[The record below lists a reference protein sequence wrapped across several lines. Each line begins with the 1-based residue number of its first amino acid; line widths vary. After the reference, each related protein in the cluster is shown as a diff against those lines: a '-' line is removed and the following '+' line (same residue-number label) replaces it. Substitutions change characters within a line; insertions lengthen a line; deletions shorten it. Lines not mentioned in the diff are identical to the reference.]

1 MKKKLILILLLT
13 ALTLGLVACGGSDD
27 SSNESEPAAKVES
40 VENGE
45 KPETDTIT
53 WAQGFSGNV
62 LVSIAEEQGYFDDVG
77 LTINEIPLDE
87 NQLEAVITGQVDI
100 ASNSGTRT
108 PIQMIV
114 AGDDMAIIGGFML
127 TGAMPI
133 IAAEDTEWNGPE
145 SLLGSRYGDAIS
157 QYSVLRG
164 LHEADHDLEKEIDF
178 VEGLS
183 DGDRIAA
190 IQRGELDYAIL
201 GTSGNYQALNTEGI
215 KIVAYSGEITP
226 NYSCCRMV
234 ARNSWVEENPTTVK
248 LLNQALIR
256 AQAYFESNRESTVS
270 LMAEQLQTDEEF
282 VAAYMLQE
290 DYRINPDPVKN
301 IVLDNYEYIK
311 DVGGLVEIDD
321 SVNLEDRIYSDLYKE
336 ALDEAVKQYSGENP
350 DFYNNA
356 VTFYEENNL

>member
-1 MKKKLILILLLT
+1 M
-13 ALTLGLVACGGSDD
+13 CSSD
-27 SSNESEPAAKVES
+27 
-40 VENGE
+40 
-45 KPETDTIT
+45 
-53 WAQGFSGNV
+53 
-62 LVSIAEEQGYFDDVG
+62 L
-77 LTINEIPLDE
+77 
-87 NQLEAVITGQVDI
+87 
-100 ASNSGTRT
+100 
-108 PIQMIV
+108 
-114 AGDDMAIIGGFML
+114 
-127 TGAMPI
+127 
-133 IAAEDTEWNGPE
+133 
-145 SLLGSRYGDAIS
+145 
-157 QYSVLRG
+157 
-164 LHEADHDLEKEIDF
+164 
-178 VEGLS
+178 
-183 DGDRIAA
+183 
-190 IQRGELDYAIL
+190 
-201 GTSGNYQALNTEGI
+201 EGI